1 MHILALII
9 GTVIGALF
17 WFNRLSR
24 GARNVADA
32 AQTLSNMP
40 RRNRHRRA
48 VNRRGLS
55 LIEAPVEAATILML
69 SISRMSEDRRLS
81 SDERRRIER
90 QLVLHMEM
98 EADDADGLI
107 RQMELVHDDIVLPE
121 SALFPMVDILLP
133 AIKKEDARR
142 LADMMNAVA
151 EVHGKT
157 HEQAEFV
164 RRYRD
169 RMGLTR

>member
-1 MHILALII
+1 MHIIVLII
-9 GTVIGALF
+9 GTALGVMF
-17 WFNRLSR
+17 WLNRMGR
-24 GARNVADA
+24 GAGEVIDA

-48 VNRRGLS
+48 VNRRGMALV
-55 LIEAPVEAATILML
+55 ETPVEAATVLML

-81 SDERRRIER
+81 SRERARIER
-90 QLVLHMEM
+90 QLVLHMQM
-98 EADDADGLI
+98 EADDADGI
-107 RQMELVHDDIVLPE
+107 TRQMELVHDDIILPE
-121 SALFPMVDILLP
+121 ATLFPMVDILLP
-133 AIKKEDARR
+133 AIGKDDARR

-164 RRYRD
+164 RRYRE
-169 RMGLTR
+169 RMGLGG

>member
-1 MHILALII
+1 MHILGLII
-9 GTVIGALF
+9 GTAIGLIF
-17 WFNRLSR
+17 FLTRLGR
-24 GARNVADA
+24 GASTVIDA

-55 LIEAPVEAATILML
+55 LIKSPVEAATVLML
-69 SISRMSEDRRLS
+69 SISRMGEDRRLS
-81 SDERRRIER
+81 SQERARIER
-90 QLVLHMEM
+90 QLVLHMQM
-98 EADDADGLI
+98 DPDDADGI
-107 RQMELVHDDIVLPE
+107 TRQMEMVHDDVTLPE
-121 SALFPMVDILLP
+121 ATLFPMVDILLP
-133 AIKKEDARR
+133 AITKDDARR

-164 RRYRD
+164 RRYRA
-169 RMGLTR
+169 RMGLN